1 MDKAK
6 IIELENYQDQVMK
19 QIERSKAKLL
29 DINPS
34 GTDFRAIPTEYSVNI
49 AQLKYD
55 GWWAIACLHHKQ
67 LDIFS
72 VSGTFMATLHSEKVF
87 PETPM
92 WIVGEYMWGT
102 NWSLSNNLT
111 GRFYAYDV
119 DTQALDFLHLPVS
132 YEDRQRGLNYVI
144 SQFSHP
150 LFLPVETFAAS
161 EAQWLWD
168 KYVVFEGYEGLVFK
182 NKDLSYFGKSNTMWR
197 MKKQVEM
204 DYVCMGFNEGKGR
217 LAGTLGSLEAGLI
230 IDSQMRS
237 VSTVGGGFTDRMR
250 SVIWNNQQEY
260 LGKVFTATGK
270 QQFDSGAMRHPAFK
284 TWRPDKRPDECVFQI
299 KNK

>member
-1 MDKAK
+1 MEKLNVLTAENID
-6 IIELENYQDQVMK
+6 ELTFWVNHCK
-19 QIERSKAKLL
+19 SKLL
-29 DINPS
+29 DINPM
-34 GTDFRAIPTEYSVNI
+34 GLDFRTIPAEYSVDI

-55 GWWAIACLHHKQ
+55 GWWSIACLHDSQ

-72 VSGTFMATLHSEKVF
+72 VSGTFMTTIYSKQQF
-87 PETPM
+87 IGSP
-92 WIVGEYMWGT
+92 IYIIGEYMWGT

-111 GRFYAYDV
+111 GRFYAHDMYTNAID
-119 DTQALDFLHLPVS
+119 AMRAPVS
-132 YEDRQRGLNYVI
+132 YATRQYGLNDI
-144 SQFSHP
+144 INAFSNP
-150 LFLPVETFAAS
+150 LFKPVETFAAS
-161 EAQWLWD
+161 EAEWLWD

-182 NKDLSYFGKSNTMWR
+182 NSASRAFGKANVMWR

-230 IDSQMRS
+230 IDNQIRS

-284 TWRPDKRPDECVFQI
+284 TWRPDKRPDECIFQI